1 MEKKT
6 YFISGTSKYDV
17 KYFMRDY
24 IPMLKQAVVEGANFV
39 VGDCDGVDAMAQS
52 FLQRTLPKE
61 EHNRVKIFFKGMD
74 PQNFLSTDFMPIG
87 GFVSHEEASVAMTMC
102 SDEDIA
108 CLEEGYW
115 NSMTAKNILRRYT
128 PAYNF
133 KRWYT
138 SEKRHKAFWDI
149 ILTEEKTKEFPENDR
164 PALII
169 D

>member
-24 IPMLKQAVVEGANFV
+24 IPMLKQAVAEGANFV

-52 FLQRTLPKE
+52 FLQRTLTKE

-102 SDEDIA
+102 GYDDI
-108 CLEEGYW
+108 
-115 NSMTAKNILRRYT
+115 
-128 PAYNF
+128 
-133 KRWYT
+133 T
-138 SEKRHKAFWDI
+138 SV
-149 ILTEEKTKEFPENDR
+149 
-164 PALII
+164 
-169 D
+169 

>member
-1 MEKKT
+1 
-6 YFISGTSKYDV
+6 
-17 KYFMRDY
+17 
-24 IPMLKQAVVEGANFV
+24 
-39 VGDCDGVDAMAQS
+39 
-52 FLQRTLPKE
+52 
-61 EHNRVKIFFKGMD
+61 
-74 PQNFLSTDFMPIG
+74 MPIG